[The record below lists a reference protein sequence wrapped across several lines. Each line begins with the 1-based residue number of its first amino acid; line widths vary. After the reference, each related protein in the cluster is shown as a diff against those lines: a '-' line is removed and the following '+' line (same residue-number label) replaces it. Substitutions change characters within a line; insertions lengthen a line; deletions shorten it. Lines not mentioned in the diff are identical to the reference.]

1 LDVFQR
7 NQSNTAEKMQE
18 LLAEENLVEA
28 ARLAH
33 TLKGIAGSL
42 GAKGLETASRTAE
55 AQLREGNVV
64 PDSLAT
70 LEKELKQVLKAVAD
84 LLAR

>member
-1 LDVFQR
+1 
-7 NQSNTAEKMQE
+7 MQA

-33 TLKGIAGSL
+33 TLKGIAGSM

-55 AQLREGNVV
+55 VQLREGRVV

-70 LEKELKQVLKAVAD
+70 LEKELKQVLQAVVN